1 VSQDIFDPLFVKGV
15 FDRCS
20 TSYRY
25 WSQIASFGF
34 VWIWRRQCIDA
45 LPEFVSNSATVA
57 DLMAGTG
64 ETWPYLLKRHPQ
76 LGRIAALDISEGMV
90 RGAVER
96 LHALRADR
104 ISIIQA
110 NVLEAELPTQSADA
124 LICTFGLKTF
134 NKAQQARIAQQVAAT
149 LKPGGVFSFVE
160 ASDPKNWMFRP
171 FYNFYLRN
179 ALPMIERLFLRGA
192 QDFAMLGVY
201 SKEFQN
207 CGHFA
212 QSLRSCGLEVEL
224 VSYFFG
230 CATGV
235 VGKKPGS
242 NQEGSNHLL

>member
-1 VSQDIFDPLFVKGV
+1 VAQDIFDPQFVKGV

-34 VWIWRRQCIDA
+34 VWLWRRQCIDA
-45 LPEFVSNSATVA
+45 LPAFPSDGAIVA

-64 ETWPYLLKRHPQ
+64 ETWPHLLRRHPR
-76 LGRIAALDISEGMV
+76 LARIAALDISEGMV
-90 RGAVER
+90 RGAIER
-96 LHALRADR
+96 LHRLRADR
-104 ISIIQA
+104 IGIIQA
-110 NVLEAELPTQSADA
+110 NVLETELPKNSADA

-134 NKAQQARIAQQVAAT
+134 NQAQQTVIAQQVANT

-160 ASDPKNWMFRP
+160 ASDPKTWVFRP
-171 FYNFYLRN
+171 LYNFYLRS
-179 ALPMIERLFLRGA
+179 ALPMIEKLFLRGA
-192 QDFAMLGVY
+192 QDFAMISVY

-212 QSLRSCGLEVEL
+212 QSLKSCGLEVEL

-235 VGKKPGS
+235 VGRKP
-242 NQEGSNHLL
+242 L

>member
-45 LPEFVSNSATVA
+45 LPHFQSDGATVA

-64 ETWPYLLKRHPQ
+64 ETWPHLLKRHPQ
-76 LGRIAALDISEGMV
+76 LKQISALDISEVMV
-90 RGAVER
+90 RGAIGR
-96 LHALRADR
+96 LHKLRADR
-104 ISIIQA
+104 ISIVQA
-110 NVLEAELPTQSADA
+110 NVLDSQLPRNSADA

-134 NKAQQARIAQQVAAT
+134 NRAQQTVIAQQVANA
-149 LKPGGVFSFVE
+149 LKPAGVFSFVE

-171 FYNFYLRN
+171 LYNFYLRN
-179 ALPMIERLFLRGA
+179 ALPMIEKLFLRGA

-207 CGHFA
+207 CEHFA
-212 QSLRSCGLEVEL
+212 HSLRSCGLEVEL

-235 VGKKPGS
+235 VGRKP
-242 NQEGSNHLL
+242 

>member
-1 VSQDIFDPLFVKGV
+1 MAQDIFDPLFVKGV

-25 WSQIASFGF
+25 WSQVASFGF
-34 VWIWRRQCIDA
+34 VWLWRRQCVDA
-45 LPEFVSNSATVA
+45 LPYFVSDGATIA

-64 ETWPYLLKRHPQ
+64 ETWPRLLKRHPQ
-76 LGRIAALDISEGMV
+76 LGQIAALDISEGMV
-90 RGAVER
+90 RGAIDR
-96 LHALRADR
+96 LHKLRAAR
-104 ISIIQA
+104 IDIIQA
-110 NVLEAELPTQSADA
+110 NVLDSELPKSSADA

-134 NKAQQARIAQQVAAT
+134 NHAQQARIAQQVAET

-160 ASDPKNWMFRP
+160 ASDPKAWIFRP
-171 FYNFYLRN
+171 LYNFYLRN
-179 ALPMIERLFLRGA
+179 ALPVIERLFLRGA

-207 CGHFA
+207 CSHFA
-212 QSLRSCGLEVEL
+212 QSLSSCGMEVEE

-235 VGKKPGS
+235 IGRKPR
-242 NQEGSNHLL
+242 NWN